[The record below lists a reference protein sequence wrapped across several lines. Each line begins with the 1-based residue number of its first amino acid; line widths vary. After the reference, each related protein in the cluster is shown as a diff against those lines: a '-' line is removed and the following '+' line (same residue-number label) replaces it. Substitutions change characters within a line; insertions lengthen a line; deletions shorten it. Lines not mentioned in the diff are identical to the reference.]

1 MQCVSFFDYG
11 NFKKKKTTMD
21 VKFVLKGFLFKKSSD
36 GNLHKFLPRTEAEL
50 VTMKNGNDAET
61 EINNFNKTI
70 GKLSGLTT
78 SVKTSI
84 VAAINDVW
92 NTLEKRT
99 NGKVRLYENDEGG
112 NIEIT
117 SKSGYKWEMDAFD
130 DNLRLYSNAYDG
142 DKYCSY
148 VFPLF
153 EGTNKLAEYT
163 QNIAKNNIITDVLS
177 ININGLFEQSYMFP
191 GVIATED
198 ASTLKNSPLKS
209 DPFYAYREV
218 FFIPNQGIVGNTY
231 GKTIV
236 RLTEAYPVPG
246 RIWTN
251 VYNTDFGT
259 WTKWAVHEPV
269 LI

>member
-1 MQCVSFFDYG
+1 MNVTS
-11 NFKKKKTTMD
+11 
-21 VKFVLKGFLFKKSSD
+21 VLKGFLFKKSSD
-36 GNLHKFLPRTEAEL
+36 DNLHQFLPRTEAEL
-50 VTMKNGNDAET
+50 VTMKNGKDLET
-61 EINNFNKTI
+61 EVNILNKTI
-70 GKLSGLTT
+70 GKLSGLST
-78 SVKTSI
+78 SVKVSI

-99 NGKVRLYENDEGG
+99 NGKVRLYENNEGG

-130 DNLRLYSNAYDG
+130 DNFRLYSNTYDG

-163 QNIAKNNIITDVLS
+163 PNIAKNNIITDVLAIS
-177 ININGLFEQSYMFP
+177 TSGLFEQSYMFP

-198 ASTLKNSPLKS
+198 ASSLKCSPINSN
-209 DPFYAYREV
+209 PFYAYREV
-218 FFIPNQGIVGNTY
+218 FFVPNQGIVGNTY

-236 RLTEAYPVPG
+236 RLTEAYPVAG
-246 RIWTN
+246 RIWICA
-251 VYNTDFGT
+251 YNTDSGT
-259 WTKWAVHEPV
+259 WSSWMKHEPDKV
-269 LI
+269 KDILN